1 MELFVRSPDGFEV
14 PARRSP
20 DEYASSHHSDI
31 GPDGPGIVD
40 DEDDYPEER
49 PEEEPGR
56 DYPSDLEEN
65 GIFLYNDPEEHNSDP
80 EEIDV
85 ETLML
90 Y

>member
-1 MELFVRSPDGFEV
+1 MRSPDGFEV

-40 DEDDYPEER
+40 DEDDYPEE
-49 PEEEPGR
+49 E
-56 DYPSDLEEN
+56 PSDLEED
-65 GIFLYNDPEEHNSDP
+65 GQDPEEPD
-80 EEIDV
+80 ED
-85 ETLML
+85 ETVTDWTRALV

>member
-1 MELFVRSPDGFEV
+1 MEDASRITSFYPVSSETTHLTKYTTSSVFRR
-14 PARRSP
+14 ARRC
-20 DEYASSHHSDI
+20 H
-31 GPDGPGIVD
+31 
-40 DEDDYPEER
+40 DYPEER